1 MNREILVP
9 IRLTEEENELLE
21 EMMQKEIPDAKE
33 RKISR
38 SKFLRSKIFS
48 ASENEKSYKKI
59 LLVLHQIKTEL
70 HHAVLILNKT
80 ENNSEILEEIEK
92 EIEVLMQLQE
102 EVKAVHGSNSS

>member
-1 MNREILVP
+1 MKRNMIVP
-9 IRLTEEENELLE
+9 IRLTTEEYELLE
-21 EMMQKEIPDAKE
+21 EMMCKEIPDAEE

-92 EIEVLMQLQE
+92 EKKILMQLQE
-102 EVKAVHGSNSS
+102 EVKEIHGRNGS